1 MLNELE
7 SPDILLA
14 LIAILVLLIIWQ
26 YYKMQVMAGR
36 ILAVDIFDRSSVR
49 LYVYATC
56 SGEHTC
62 PNCSSSHGRVFL
74 PSVITKRGFSPC
86 ETPCTNASPCT
97 GILVGLYGGWLEAR
111 QVVEQLRHNVKKG
124 WFTLSSPE
132 FRSLLDG
139 AWERSVSAETDRV
152 SMYMLIAMVY
162 ENLKQDISIGN
173 YGYVIKHAKEVRDF
187 GLVVPAYIRITQLLV
202 KAQRWGDALSFIEQF
217 QSQYPAIQSGQHF
230 PSIKQREFM
239 RITKIEV
246 LKNQL
251 MKLSA

>member
-14 LIAILVLLIIWQ
+14 LIGILVLLIIWQ

-56 SGEHTC
+56 SGEQTC
-62 PNCSSSHGRVFL
+62 PNCSSSHGRVFS
-74 PSVITKRGFSPC
+74 PSVIAKRSFSPC
-86 ETPCTNASPCT
+86 EAPCTNASPCT

-111 QVVEQLRHNVKKG
+111 QVVEQLRLNLKKG
-124 WFTLSSPE
+124 WLTLSSPE

-139 AWERSVSAETDRV
+139 AWERSISAETDRV

-162 ENLKQDISIGN
+162 ENLKQDIAIGH
-173 YGYVIKHAKEVRDF
+173 YGYVIKHAKEVRHF

-202 KAQRWGDALSFIEQF
+202 KAQRWPEALSFIEQF
-217 QSQYPAIQSGQHF
+217 QSQYPATQSGQHF
-230 PSIKQREFM
+230 PSIKQRDFM
-239 RITKIEV
+239 RITKVEV

-251 MKLSA
+251 MQLSA